1 MTINKGSNML
11 EQLIEKLLNDE
22 DGISSDAYTK
32 LIEYL
37 TEIDRVD
44 LVRQV
49 SKKANSANGR
59 FYYPES

>member
-1 MTINKGSNML
+1 ML

-49 SKKANSANGR
+49 SKKANSSNGR

>member
-1 MTINKGSNML
+1 ML

-22 DGISSDAYTK
+22 DGISSAAYSK

-37 TEIDRVD
+37 TEIDRID

-49 SKKANSANGR
+49 TKRSNSANGR

>member
-1 MTINKGSNML
+1 ML
-11 EQLIEKLLNDE
+11 GQLIEKLLNDE

-44 LVRQV
+44 LVREV
-49 SKKANSANGR
+49 TKKAHSSNGR
-59 FYYPES
+59 FYFPES

>member
-1 MTINKGSNML
+1 ML

-22 DGISSDAYTK
+22 DGISSAAYSD

-37 TEIDRVD
+37 TEIDRPD

-49 SKKANSANGR
+49 TKRACSGNGR
-59 FYYPES
+59 FYYPEN

>member
-1 MTINKGSNML
+1 ML

-22 DGISSDAYTK
+22 DGISSDAYTM

-37 TEIDRVD
+37 TEIDRID